1 MRIVLVAVNDGLL
14 RFPCERAILLSH
26 SEDWSGCLVPL
37 LLSSPTSRMN
47 AESDAPKTSSRLC
60 VRTASEQTQAYNKRG
75 MLPYGSFALPVCG
88 HVERVRSVA
97 PDVLKP
103 LLRIGTRQ
111 TAQRE
116 QPRHEGCFSHQLLL
130 PSPYLILTKPLRLDI
145 QCQRGASVKIGW
157 KYLDD

>member
-1 MRIVLVAVNDGLL
+1 
-14 RFPCERAILLSH
+14 
-26 SEDWSGCLVPL
+26 
-37 LLSSPTSRMN
+37 
-47 AESDAPKTSSRLC
+47 
-60 VRTASEQTQAYNKRG
+60 